1 MTRIVNKIY
10 VTECIT
16 FPRCGHTW
24 LSRILK
30 YYFKNDLNYCEMYKN
45 PELMIDVNENT
56 NLQKNHDIHL
66 YTQIKN
72 DRKYLI
78 QIRGAEN
85 CLNSYY
91 KLEMCGIDKN
101 YINQEA
107 KISNLIT
114 LEQYRQYNNW
124 IEEKKIFYNHF
135 LKKWV
140 YTYIPNSK
148 IVIYEHLKDNTVEE
162 VLSIIKFMT
171 DEDVDINRLLAAI
184 DNSNEPHIV
193 SEPFKE
199 KYCIN

>member
-1 MTRIVNKIY
+1 MTRIVNELY

-30 YYFKNDLNYCEMYKN
+30 YYFKNDLNYCEMYNN

-66 YTQIKN
+66 YTPVKN
-72 DRKYLI
+72 DRKYII
-78 QIRGAEN
+78 QIRGAEQ

-91 KLEMCGIDKN
+91 KLEVAGIDNN
-101 YINQEA
+101 YVKKQIGSTDLINFQE
-107 KISNLIT
+107 
-114 LEQYRQYNNW
+114 YRRYNDW

-135 LKKWV
+135 LNKWV
-140 YTYIPNSK
+140 FKYIPNSK

-171 DEDVDINRLLAAI
+171 DKDGDREKLLIAI
-184 DNSNEPHIV
+184 ENSNEPHLV
-193 SEPFKE
+193 NEPFKE
-199 KYCIN
+199 KYIM

>member
-1 MTRIVNKIY
+1 MTRTVNGLY

-66 YTQIKN
+66 YTSVKN

-78 QIRGAEN
+78 QIRGVEK

-91 KLEMCGIDKN
+91 KLEVADIDNN
-101 YINQEA
+101 YVKKETGSTDLISFQE
-107 KISNLIT
+107 
-114 LEQYRQYNNW
+114 YRRYNDW

-135 LKKWV
+135 LNKWIFK
-140 YTYIPNSK
+140 YIPNSK

-171 DEDVDINRLLAAI
+171 DKDGDREKLLIAI
-184 DNSNEPHIV
+184 EKSNEPHLV
-193 SEPFKE
+193 NEPFKE
-199 KYCIN
+199 KYIV